1 MYFTQ
6 QKMEGELIGKKKW
19 NVITL
24 VEEQYKYNNFIT
36 TFIIIPIVWAY
47 KPKSLVWARPLSETI
62 NL

>member
-1 MYFTQ
+1 
-6 QKMEGELIGKKKW
+6 MEGELIGKKKW
-19 NVITL
+19 NVINL